1 MLLLSFWKENSWIMV
16 SGTSVTPLWKNG
28 VLLGTRLQP
37 NQLRGKLWKP
47 FRDKDLFF
55 LVVLSSSRVVNKQVA
70 SKVTSI
76 ALSVQVLDGLCFR
89 SDRVPK
95 NCNFKLICHISK
107 LGVIMLFHKT
117 SENANKMLHVKIC
130 WLDERKWKLWTR
142 NEHISNSILSICFI
156 SSTFEVV
163 NRRGLMN
170 CLNQPL

>member
-1 MLLLSFWKENSWIMV
+1 MLLVWFWKRQQLNHGKWLLKR
-16 SGTSVTPLWKNG
+16 PLEKNAI
-28 VLLGTRLQP
+28 LLGTSSQP

-47 FRDKDLFF
+47 FPDKDLFF
-55 LVVLSSSRVVNKQVA
+55 LVVLSSRVVNKQVA
-70 SKVTSI
+70 PKVTSI
-76 ALSVQVLDGLCFR
+76 ALFVQVLDGLCFR
-89 SDRVPK
+89 SDRLPK
-95 NCNFKLICHISK
+95 NCNFKLICHVSK

-130 WLDERKWKLWTR
+130 WLDERKWKFWTR

-170 CLNQPL
+170 CLNQPS